1 MLSNTQKILILSLA
15 GCFLLGQYL
24 GNPNWSKA
32 LVLVLNHQTIR
43 GTVIESNAARQ
54 QKGEPPVKGRF
65 ESPLESTSQKVIE
78 FESHF
83 PLEELP
89 PPGAQAKV
97 YFYPQNPQIASFM
110 PPWDNLY
117 TETNA
122 VGWWGLL
129 FPLLF
134 SLQYFR
140 FHTSQRQHDDSKRFQ
155 HLRPKKSKLV
165 RLPRIQKAS
174 GKMYKVKLDSKELTL

>member
-1 MLSNTQKILILSLA
+1 
-15 GCFLLGQYL
+15 
-24 GNPNWSKA
+24 
-32 LVLVLNHQTIR
+32 
-43 GTVIESNAARQ
+43 
-54 QKGEPPVKGRF
+54 
-65 ESPLESTSQKVIE
+65 
-78 FESHF
+78 
-83 PLEELP
+83 
-89 PPGAQAKV
+89 
-97 YFYPQNPQIASFM
+97 M

>member
-1 MLSNTQKILILSLA
+1 MLSNTQKILILTLA
-15 GCFLLGQYL
+15 GCFLLGHYL

-32 LVLVLNHQTIR
+32 LVLVLNHQTTR
-43 GTVIESNAARQ
+43 GSVVESSAEKK
-54 QKGEPPVKGRF
+54 QKGEHSVKGKF
-65 ESPLESTSQKVIE
+65 EKALNSNSQNVIE

-83 PLEELP
+83 PLKELP
-89 PPGAQAKV
+89 PPGAKAKV
-97 YFYPQNPQIASFM
+97 YFYPENPQIASFM

-117 TETNA
+117 AETNA

-140 FHTSQRQHDDSKRFQ
+140 FHTTQRQHDDSKRFQ
-155 HLRPKKSKLV
+155 HLKPKKSKLSQGISNSKH
-165 RLPRIQKAS
+165 LKDKPFKLKRI
-174 GKMYKVKLDSKELTL
+174 L